1 MNMKTSS
8 FINLMLDG
16 LLVLGTDGF
25 ATAVPEAN
33 PERDCYF
40 GDTHAVESAWREIY
54 SHEYHQSIDDRL
66 ATSDLSWG
74 GLCC

>member
-1 MNMKTSS
+1 MKTSS

-54 SHEYHQSIDDRL
+54 SHE
-66 ATSDLSWG
+66 
-74 GLCC
+74 